1 MSDVAHGP
9 LVFSLDQYDVIPIL
23 FVGIRGTLRDKS
35 LRVAL
40 SYLLNQSSTSGNI
53 FLLKSDKTHVA
64 LDYSQLMY
72 IIKGEHTW
80 TWNVKTWS
88 ELAMSSITRCTAMTG
103 KIAESWSRLW
113 SQVTCLTSR
122 RPSTPVIR
130 IPVNWWSLFNI
141 QEFHFILHL
150 HNLCIHFL
158 VDLVTLH
165 DYEGILLNW
174 IFKFHSMV
182 AYFCHHIIITSQVMA
197 EVCHHTME

>member
-1 MSDVAHGP
+1 
-9 LVFSLDQYDVIPIL
+9 
-23 FVGIRGTLRDKS
+23 
-35 LRVAL
+35 
-40 SYLLNQSSTSGNI
+40 
-53 FLLKSDKTHVA
+53 
-64 LDYSQLMY
+64 MY
-72 IIKGEHTW
+72 IIKWEHTW

-88 ELAMSSITRCTAMTG
+88 ELAMSYITRCTTITW

-113 SQVTCLTSR
+113 SQVTCLNSR

-165 DYEGILLNW
+165 DYERILFNW

-182 AYFCHHIIITSQVMA
+182 AYFCHHLSDNYVDLSDLYVDLSVIYVDLSIIMSTCQKNITTTSS
-197 EVCHHTME
+197 